1 MDKPLFPAL
10 FSINMLIGTSDGRSY
25 TEKQLVNML
34 EKAGVKKVRRL
45 DFKGPTESGIL
56 CGVV

>member
-10 FSINMLIGTSDGRSY
+10 FSINMLIGTSEGRSY

-34 EKAGVKKVRRL
+34 ENAGVKR
-45 DFKGPTESGIL
+45 SGVSIL
-56 CGVV
+56 KALRNQVFFAVL